1 MATQIATNRVT
12 APHVYTKHGR
22 SSPSRAQAANLE
34 TQEKKLHRAVIES
47 SRPSRHRIR
56 EHLHPRRLG
65 FHPPGRRHP
74 KRRPARRP
82 GAKTYR
88 QHTAAS
94 RSKPAPPRNNP
105 AARDGER
112 ESRAE
117 QRGLPEAGLTAGHGE
132 RWTHPPDDDEG
143 KETRERR
150 RAVAM
155 SWRNDLVRSGGGVWF
170 WFCGTLSWPGL
181 PRWRGEKQRQD
192 RRGVPSCSRLTR
204 NGAKPPS
211 PRDVTAVGA
220 ARGRGRGRVP
230 CAARDYQT

>member
-1 MATQIATNRVT
+1 
-12 APHVYTKHGR
+12 
-22 SSPSRAQAANLE
+22 
-34 TQEKKLHRAVIES
+34 
-47 SRPSRHRIR
+47 
-56 EHLHPRRLG
+56 
-65 FHPPGRRHP
+65 
-74 KRRPARRP
+74 
-82 GAKTYR
+82 
-88 QHTAAS
+88 
-94 RSKPAPPRNNP
+94 
-105 AARDGER
+105 
-112 ESRAE
+112 
-117 QRGLPEAGLTAGHGE
+117 
-132 RWTHPPDDDEG
+132 
-143 KETRERR
+143 
-150 RAVAM
+150 M